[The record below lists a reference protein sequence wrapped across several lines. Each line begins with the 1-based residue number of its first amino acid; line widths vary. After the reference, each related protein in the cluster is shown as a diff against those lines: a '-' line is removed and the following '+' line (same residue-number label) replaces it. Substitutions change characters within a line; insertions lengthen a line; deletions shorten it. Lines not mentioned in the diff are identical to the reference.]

1 MRGSAIPRPGW
12 SRRARRPVGR
22 YPGAVLVVVDRIE
35 DDLFF
40 VLLLFTLGLRV
51 WALGDCLI
59 RKTASFPAAG
69 KLTKPAWA
77 LLNAFSV
84 VIGLLI
90 RTPINFLT
98 LAFLVVSLVYLTD
111 VRPAVREVSGGSRW

>member
-1 MRGSAIPRPGW
+1 MLVAV
-12 SRRARRPVGR
+12 ARV
-22 YPGAVLVVVDRIE
+22 E
-35 DDLFF
+35 SDLLF
-40 VLLLFTLGLRV
+40 VLFLFCMALRV

-84 VIGLLI
+84 AIALLF
-90 RTPINFLT
+90 RYPINFLT

>member
-1 MRGSAIPRPGW
+1 
-12 SRRARRPVGR
+12 
-22 YPGAVLVVVDRIE
+22 VLVVVARIE
-35 DDLFF
+35 SDLFW
-40 VLLLFTLGLRV
+40 VLFLFCMALRV

-90 RTPINFLT
+90 RYPINFLT
-98 LAFLVVSLVYLTD
+98 LAFLIVSLVYLTD
-111 VRPAVREVSGGSRW
+111 VRPAVREVSGGNRW